1 MLEVTSAEL
10 NAWVAGLMLPLARI
24 LGMIS
29 SAPLFSNGAVPV
41 RIRLAVGLAAAMA
54 IVPALPSLPAID
66 PGSGIGLAVFVQ
78 QILIGVV
85 IGFVMRLVFAAVD
98 VAGELIGLQMGLSF
112 ATFFDPQSGGQTGV
126 LAEFMGLLASLLFL
140 AFNGHL
146 MMIEVVVRSFEW
158 LPIRP
163 EPFAAIGWRE
173 AAGTGALLFAAG
185 LLLALPLVAAL
196 LITNIAMGV
205 LTRAAPQIN
214 LFAVGFPITMSAGF
228 VVLLLSLDA
237 FGPVMMHF
245 YEQGFEAIAVVVQAL
260 SGTP

>member
-1 MLEVTSAEL
+1 MIDVTSAEL
-10 NAWVAGLMLPLARI
+10 NAWIAGLMLPLARI

-54 IVPALPSLPAID
+54 IVPALPPLPAID
-66 PGSGIGLAVFVQ
+66 PGSGLGLAIFVQ
-78 QILIGVV
+78 QILIGVA

-112 ATFFDPQSGGQTGV
+112 ATFFDPQAGGQTGV
-126 LAEFMGLLASLLFL
+126 LAEFIGLLASLLFL
-140 AFNGHL
+140 ALGGHL
-146 MMIEVVVRSFEW
+146 LMIDVMVRSFEW

-163 EPFAAIGWRE
+163 EPVFAIGWRE

-214 LFAVGFPITMSAGF
+214 LFAVGFPITMTAGF
-228 VVLLLSLDA
+228 VVLMLSLDA
-237 FGPVMMHF
+237 FGPVMTHF
-245 YEQGFEAIAVVVQAL
+245 YDQGFEAIATVVQAL
-260 SGTP
+260 SGAP